1 MPLAH
6 FNSVRF
12 FGIFES
18 EYIFESAVVGHLIFL
33 SPLERGKFSNQVFKK
48 LTKIRPL
55 IKFFSEL
62 VALKRTTMSFQNWE
76 SHFKFLWYTILEV
89 FHINEYCSGS
99 LTVYAVI
106 LDVENTSLKRVRIL
120 KRLLLSFAEA
130 NSSFFWLS
138 VACLSSIV

>member
-76 SHFKFLWYTILEV
+76 SHFKFL
-89 FHINEYCSGS
+89 
-99 LTVYAVI
+99 
-106 LDVENTSLKRVRIL
+106 
-120 KRLLLSFAEA
+120 
-130 NSSFFWLS
+130 
-138 VACLSSIV
+138 